1 MMSNKVYDVF
11 KWVAIILLPA
21 LAKLIESTFSL
32 WDIPYGAQI
41 SSQII
46 YVQVFLGAILC
57 VSNIQYKNKLQLD
70 DPKEKEGDVNE

>member
-21 LAKLIESTFSL
+21 LAKLIEGVFGV
-32 WDIPYGAQI
+32 WGIPYGADI
-41 SSQII
+41 ASTII

-57 VSNIQYKNKLQLD
+57 ISNISYKDKLKNASSEEEG
-70 DPKEKEGDVNE
+70 KENE